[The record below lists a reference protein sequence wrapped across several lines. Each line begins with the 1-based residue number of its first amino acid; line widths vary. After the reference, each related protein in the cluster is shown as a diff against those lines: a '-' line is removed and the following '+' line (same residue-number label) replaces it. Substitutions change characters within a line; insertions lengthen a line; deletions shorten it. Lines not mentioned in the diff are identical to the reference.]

1 MNGRNGQLSRII
13 CLISVL
19 DQHPTGM
26 TVSEMKDALK
36 ARGFRVSG
44 RTVYR
49 DIDALDAG
57 GLPLFLSENRNDGDT
72 NRWCFPHRLKVIQRM
87 RGN

>member
-1 MNGRNGQLSRII
+1 MSGRNGQLSRLI

-26 TVSEMKDALK
+26 TVAEMKTALRT
-36 ARGFRVSG
+36 RGFKVSD

-49 DIDALDAG
+49 DIEALDAG
-57 GLPLFLSENRNDGDT
+57 GLPLFVNNDSLANT
-72 NRWCFPHRLKVIQRM
+72 ANRWCFPHRLKVIHRLYPL
-87 RGN
+87 